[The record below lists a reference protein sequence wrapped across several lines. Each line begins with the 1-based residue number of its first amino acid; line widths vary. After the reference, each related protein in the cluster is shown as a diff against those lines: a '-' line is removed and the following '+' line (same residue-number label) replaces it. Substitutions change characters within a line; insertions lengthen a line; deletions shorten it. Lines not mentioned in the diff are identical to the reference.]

1 MLKIDVLKC
10 LVKFPHETVWSMT
23 LACWK
28 FLVTASISLVETCL
42 FRFSDSSWFSVGR
55 LHVSRNLSILSW
67 LSNFLAYSCLY
78 YFLTPFVFFGMEKR
92 DISCTIG
99 ELADWCSHGRKH
111 YGVYIKQSKIKLLH
125 DPAIPFL
132 GIYAW

>member
-1 MLKIDVLKC
+1 MLKIGVFWMFGKIHLWSHLVQDFC
-10 LVKFPHETVWSMT
+10 LLGVFGYCFSFPSCNV
-23 LACWK
+23 
-28 FLVTASISLVETCL
+28 L
-42 FRFSDSSWFSVGR
+42 FRFSDLSWFSVAR
-55 LHVSRNLSILSW
+55 LCVSRNLSILSW

-125 DPAIPFL
+125 DPAIQFL